1 MEIDIQAGAGAATL
15 TLRGRLDAAWSGP
28 VADAL
33 QKTVRE
39 GCLDLR
45 LELAGVSYISSAGIR
60 ILLSQWKE
68 MRRAQGRM
76 SITSISTEVERILK
90 LAGLG
95 MLLEASVLIGKE
107 VSAATPESKT
117 QSWSG
122 PGFAGEIE
130 ELSPQARWQGRLVG
144 AANAP
149 INLSAIASARLED
162 VSLPASTLAL
172 GFGALGHR
180 DAEGAPRL
188 GEFLAAGG
196 CAVHLSPTGENQSDY
211 AVTEGILA
219 PEARLA
225 QGLVAEG
232 GFARMGKFEVA
243 GEATSVALSDLA
255 AGMLAA
261 AGSPQI
267 AFAAVVET
275 AALVGACLRRLPDA
289 PGAENIF
296 AFPTVRDWLTFTA
309 EPAYANTTALIVGV
323 ATQPRLTTLAGF
335 TRPSGAEG
343 SPRLHAHA
351 AAFHFRPIRHGKLPF
366 AETITGLFDA
376 GRILG
381 VLHLLPDRRPELGA
395 GESRFHRGVCWFSP
409 LDI

>member
-28 VADAL
+28 VTEAL

-95 MLLEASVLIGKE
+95 MLLEASVSTG
-107 VSAATPESKT
+107 ATRPTAIDSKT

-130 ELSPQARWQGRLVG
+130 ELSPQARWRGRLVG
-144 AANAP
+144 GANAP
-149 INLSAIASARLED
+149 INLPALASARLED

-172 GFGALGHR
+172 GFGVLGHL

-196 CAVHLSPTGENQSDY
+196 CAVHLSPTGENQTDY
-211 AVTEGILA
+211 AVTEGSLA

-232 GFARMGKFEVA
+232 GFARLGKFEVA
-243 GEATSVALSDLA
+243 GEVTSVTLSDLA
-255 AGMLAA
+255 AGLLAA

-267 AFAAVVET
+267 AFAAVVEV
-275 AALVGACLRRLPDA
+275 AALVGACLRRPPGA
-289 PGAENIF
+289 PGAENVF
-296 AFPTVRDWLTFTA
+296 GFPAVRDWLTFTA
-309 EPAYANTTALIVGV
+309 EPAYPNTTALIVGV
-323 ATQPRLTTLAGF
+323 ATLADSAALAGF
-335 TRPSGAEG
+335 TRPGGPAGA
-343 SPRLHAHA
+343 PRLHAHA
-351 AAFHFRPIRHGKLPF
+351 AVFHFRPIRHGKLAP

-376 GRILG
+376 GRVLG
-381 VLHLLPDRRPELGA
+381 VLHLLPDLRPELGA
-395 GESRFHRGVCWFSP
+395 GESRFHRGACWFSP
-409 LDI
+409 LDL